1 LARYSLTA
9 ASICYAKS
17 LNAKK
22 ALFLYDFLTNSLLP
36 FYGAPNLIERAREDA
51 SDPTGMIYFLLTL
64 CAFAEGEEILSMQ
77 DVIFVVVA
85 IVFFA
90 LSLGYVQFCDRIR

>member
-1 LARYSLTA
+1 
-9 ASICYAKS
+9 
-17 LNAKK
+17 
-22 ALFLYDFLTNSLLP
+22 
-36 FYGAPNLIERAREDA
+36 
-51 SDPTGMIYFLLTL
+51 MIYCLLTL

-77 DVIFVVVA
+77 DVIFVVIA